1 MVSTQDSDSCDPSSI
16 LGEIIT
22 EQFGYKH
29 SQTALLAQ
37 LVERRSY
44 EPQVMGS
51 NPIQSTS
58 GVNTNSGRKT
68 NLLVA
73 RPTTRTCRPK
83 WCRMFWLDYTL
94 LQLFEL
100 WMRRGQM
107 AYMMIFHSVYI
118 LIHHMSNCLG
128 TLTF

>member
-22 EQFGYKH
+22 EQFEYKH

-58 GVNTNSGRKT
+58 GVNTN
-68 NLLVA
+68 LLVA
-73 RPTTRTCRPK
+73 RPI
-83 WCRMFWLDYTL
+83 FWSQD
-94 LQLFEL
+94 QLPAHAVPS
-100 WMRRGQM
+100 G
-107 AYMMIFHSVYI
+107 AACS
-118 LIHHMSNCLG
+118 G
-128 TLTF
+128 